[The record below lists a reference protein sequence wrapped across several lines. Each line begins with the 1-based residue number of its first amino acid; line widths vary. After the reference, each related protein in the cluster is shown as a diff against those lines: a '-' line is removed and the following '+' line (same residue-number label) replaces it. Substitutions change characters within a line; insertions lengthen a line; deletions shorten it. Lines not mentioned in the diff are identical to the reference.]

1 MAQKQLEI
9 HDKAEEIKTEMGLL
23 EKQKK
28 LSRKPPL
35 VRHDFL
41 SDTGSHFDI
50 KEVDRQ
56 NQDSAR
62 DLQTAKSTKQL
73 QLRFKN
79 MRQQESVERDTD
91 DEGVM
96 RRDKQQKI

>member
-1 MAQKQLEI
+1 MSELGITEELQREFEKEDKLAAEMTQKQLEI

-41 SDTGSHFDI
+41 SDTGSHFDV
-50 KEVDRQ
+50 KEVDR
-56 NQDSAR
+56 
-62 DLQTAKSTKQL
+62 
-73 QLRFKN
+73 
-79 MRQQESVERDTD
+79 
-91 DEGVM
+91 
-96 RRDKQQKI
+96 